1 MSNVPPGWYPDPT
14 NPLQERLWDG
24 SAWTDQARP
33 KSPASMTSPSSYIH
47 GSSINAADQP
57 KSYLGLSIA
66 STVCGCLPLGIWAIV
81 LATQVDNAWRNGD
94 TALAL
99 KNSAS
104 AKKISFIS
112 LGIGATLFVF
122 QIALAAFSASM

>member
-1 MSNVPPGWYPDPT
+1 MSNANPGWYTDPT

-24 SAWTDQARP
+24 TVWTDQIRP
-33 KSPASMTSPSSYIH
+33 QAPTSMPPPSAYSL
-47 GSSINAADQP
+47 NNTANQP

-81 LATQVDNAWRNGD
+81 LAAKVDNAWRNGD

-104 AKKISFIS
+104 AKNISIIS
-112 LGIGATLFVF
+112 LSIGGVLLILQAVGF
-122 QIALAAFSASM
+122 IAALVA